1 MHKIHYEE
9 ILKCRK
15 MQKRSNEVKMTPD
28 YLFEV
33 SWEVCNKVG
42 GIHTVIA
49 TKALTI
55 TEQLGDRYILIG
67 PDVHRE
73 DVNLEFEEDSEL
85 LKDWRQA
92 LFTNDNIRVKIGKP
106 DRDSGRFQPVF
117 LEQGRR
123 AEVSVGIVPG
133 RLDQRAMGLHR
144 ARAVR
149 LGGGQGNRKLCQ
161 LLL

>member
-42 GIHTVIA
+42 GIHTAIA

-73 DVNLEFEEDSEL
+73 DAQSGIRRRFRAAERLEAGAFHERQYPR
-85 LKDWRQA
+85 KDRTLESQ
-92 LFTNDNIRVKIGKP
+92 GKA
-106 DRDSGRFQPVF
+106 DRDSGRIPASFSRARTTCRKF
-117 LEQGRR
+117 LWE
-123 AEVSVGIVPG
+123 IVPG

-144 ARAVR
+144 ARCCSAR
-149 LGGGQGNRKLCQ
+149 RRAR
-161 LLL
+161 

>member
-1 MHKIHYEE
+1 
-9 ILKCRK
+9 
-15 MQKRSNEVKMTPD
+15 MTPD

-85 LKDWRQA
+85 LKDWKQA
-92 LFTNDNIRVKIGKP
+92 LFTNDNIRVKIGHWKVKGSP
-106 DRDSGRFQPVF
+106 IAILVDFSQFFSSKDDVLKF
-117 LEQGRR
+117 LWE
-123 AEVSVGIVPG
+123 
-133 RLDQRAMGLHR
+133 LDQRAMGLHR

>member
-1 MHKIHYEE
+1 
-9 ILKCRK
+9 

-85 LKDWRQA
+85 LKDWKQA
-92 LFTNDNIRVKIGKP
+92 LFTNDNIRVKIGHWKVKGSP
-106 DRDSGRFQPVF
+106 IAILVDFSQFF
-117 LEQGRR
+117 SL
-123 AEVSVGIVPG
+123 SLI
-133 RLDQRAMGLHR
+133 HI
-144 ARAVR
+144 
-149 LGGGQGNRKLCQ
+149 
-161 LLL
+161 